1 MKKSLCACL
10 CLSLLLLLP
19 ACSTDL
25 HADIT
30 LINASYDPTREFY
43 EAYNEMFAAYWSE
56 QSGQSVEIVQSH
68 AGSGSQALAV
78 ANGLPADVVTLAL
91 EADINSIQSAGLLDT
106 DWLSEFPNDSSPYT
120 STIVFLVRS
129 GNPKQIKDWADL
141 IRSDVEIITPNP
153 KTSGAARWIFLAAW
167 AWAEKEYD
175 ADDAAIRAYI
185 GQLYRNVIVLSSG
198 ARGSTTTFC
207 ENGQGDVLLSWE
219 NEAYLTMEAYPGEYQ
234 IISPSLSILCQPSV
248 AIVDEVV
255 AYHDTEEL
263 AEAYLS
269 YLYSDEAQRLA
280 GQYYYRPA
288 NSEILQEFAE
298 VFDLDMELTDIAHFG
313 GWENAQ
319 AFYFADG
326 GVFDQIYE

>member
-1 MKKSLCACL
+1 
-10 CLSLLLLLP
+10 
-19 ACSTDL
+19 
-25 HADIT
+25 
-30 LINASYDPTREFY
+30 
-43 EAYNEMFAAYWSE
+43 
-56 QSGQSVEIVQSH
+56 
-68 AGSGSQALAV
+68 
-78 ANGLPADVVTLAL
+78 
-91 EADINSIQSAGLLDT
+91 
-106 DWLSEFPNDSSPYT
+106 
-120 STIVFLVRS
+120 
-129 GNPKQIKDWADL
+129 
-141 IRSDVEIITPNP
+141 
-153 KTSGAARWIFLAAW
+153 
-167 AWAEKEYD
+167 
-175 ADDAAIRAYI
+175 
-185 GQLYRNVIVLSSG
+185 
-198 ARGSTTTFC
+198 
-207 ENGQGDVLLSWE
+207 
-219 NEAYLTMEAYPGEYQ
+219 MEAYPGEYQ